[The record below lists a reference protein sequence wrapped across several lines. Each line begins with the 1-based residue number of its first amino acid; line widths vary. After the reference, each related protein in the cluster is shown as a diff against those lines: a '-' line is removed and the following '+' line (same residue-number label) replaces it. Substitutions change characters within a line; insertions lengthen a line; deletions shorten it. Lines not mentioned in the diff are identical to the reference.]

1 MRVRTVIIPAL
12 FSHVLAFVPHI
23 IKHGNLPVTNTQIY
37 SETPARLT
45 AEEEAAIQWDTFVKY
60 QARGKWRGTWT
71 TYDYMGD
78 VLDTTTAS
86 VNLILDPEKN
96 QVVHTHDMVVGSA
109 SSDCKTCF
117 DSDSIKKIPVGTYS
131 PGNLNKYRCGSVGMV
146 CGPTLTRSGSMSTEL
161 VLAHGNGRVRVIF
174 QHAPV
179 WEQGV
184 EPGSC
189 PPQALKLFRTMVSRE
204 VLENSN
210 DIDGPPTTETEKTNP
225 PTRGNPKFF
234 RPVPPYLWHKRWAGS
249 SWTWGQQSGDRGWSI
264 AELEEA
270 DAWHGRP
277 TGDTSDV
284 WAMRLPGILLQAP
297 RVITTGR
304 AGICRLAWLAED
316 DAPEGS
322 ADDGSTAVLLRTEAS
337 VVALEPVI
345 DEENEVMLGFYPPEL
360 GSYRCDVLMKI
371 GELEN
376 VSMLSKLRSMGEMDE
391 QDESYLKPSSNLQ
404 SPQQTD
410 TTISSSSPLE
420 SNSNASSSISKAPT
434 VEDKTQPS
442 ERTKDK
448 EPPMDDSGLQAIRNA
463 LKL

>member
-1 MRVRTVIIPAL
+1 MITRAIIIL
-12 FSHVLAFVPHI
+12 SLLSEVLAFVPHRVTSR
-23 IKHGNLPVTNTQIY
+23 NSPVPSTQIY
-37 SETPARLT
+37 SEAPARLT
-45 AEEEAAIQWDTFVKY
+45 AEEEAALQWDTFVKY

-117 DSDSIKKIPVGTYS
+117 DSDRIKTIPVGTYS
-131 PGNLNKYRCGSVGMV
+131 PGNLKNYRCGSVGMV
-146 CGPTLTRSGSMSTEL
+146 CGPTLTRSGAMSTEL
-161 VLAHGNGRVRVIF
+161 VLSHGNGRVRVIY

-189 PPQALKLFRTMVSRE
+189 PPQALKLFRAIVSRE

-210 DIDGPPTTETEKTNP
+210 DMDGPPTPDSEMRNP

-234 RPVPPYLWHKRWAGS
+234 RPVPPYTWHKRWAGS

-264 AELEEA
+264 TELEEA

-322 ADDGSTAVLLRTEAS
+322 ADDGSTSILLRTEAS
-337 VVALEPVI
+337 VIALEPVI

-371 GELEN
+371 GDLEN

-391 QDESYLKPSSNLQ
+391 NNESVLKPISDPQ
-404 SPQQTD
+404 TPQQND
-410 TTISSSSPLE
+410 TSLSSSPPTEANTKDL
-420 SNSNASSSISKAPT
+420 SSISTAPKS
-434 VEDKTQPS
+434 EDKT
-442 ERTKDK
+442 
-448 EPPMDDSGLQAIRNA
+448 PPIENVEKKPPVDDSGLQAIRNA